1 MKTFITGGLG
11 FVGRHLAETLLRDG
25 HRVTA
30 IGRTRNPA
38 GVIDHPS
45 FHYLAADTTRPGDW
59 QSRLP
64 EHDIVINLAGRSIF
78 TLWTEQV
85 KKQIYDSRIL
95 TTRNLAEGLA
105 GADPTVFFS
114 TSAVGYYG
122 DRGEDLLSENEPPGN
137 DFLATVCQD
146 WEREALKAQSEKIR
160 VVLTLFVVVLGRGGG
175 AMASMIP
182 AFKLFLGGRL
192 GNGRQWFPWI
202 HLNDLTAAYRFVID
216 HPEIAGPVNWCAPQ
230 PVRNGELTRIL
241 AGKLKRPVMLP
252 TPAFFMKTVL
262 GEFGGSI
269 ICSQRAQPAVLQNSG
284 FQFAFG
290 DIDRALEEIVKG

>member
-1 MKTFITGGLG
+1 MKIFITGGLG

-25 HRVTA
+25 HQITA
-30 IGRTRNPA
+30 VGRTRNPA
-38 GVIDHPS
+38 GAIDHPS

-64 EHDIVINLAGRSIF
+64 EHDIVINLAGKSIF
-78 TLWTEQV
+78 TFWTDRV

-105 GADPTVFFS
+105 GAGPTVFFS

-122 DRGEDLLSENEPPGN
+122 DRGEDLLSETEPVGN
-137 DFLATVCQD
+137 DFLATVCRD
-146 WEREALKAQSEKIR
+146 WEREAMKVQSENIR
-160 VVLTLFVVVLGRGGG
+160 VVLTRFGVVLSRDGG

-202 HLNDLTAAYRFVID
+202 HLEDLTAAYRFVID
-216 HPEIAGPVNWCAPQ
+216 HPEISGPVNWCAPQ
-230 PVRNGELTRIL
+230 QVRNVDLTRTL

-262 GEFGGSI
+262 GEFGSSI
-269 ICSQRAQPAVLQNSG
+269 ICSQRAQPAVLQKNG
-284 FQFAFG
+284 FQFAFA
-290 DIDRALEEIVKG
+290 DIDRALEEIVNG